1 MPSTPRD
8 LPSTWLLDG
17 ATGTELERRGF
28 ATRLPLWTATAPRD
42 CPDLLACIHRDYVTA
57 GADVITACT
66 FRTSRHTL
74 AKAGRAYDAVPLTR
88 DAVAIARSVLP
99 ADRTVLVAGSIA
111 PLEDCYFPDRTPPAS
126 VLDRA
131 HHDHVDALVLA
142 GVDLLLVET
151 MPTIRESLAAVR
163 AAARSGLPIIVS
175 WVVRDDAALLDGS
188 PLLHAVDEVGPFGP
202 AVVSVNCASLAAC
215 EAAVATL
222 ATCGLPF
229 GAYANSG
236 TPDGTFGFQPTHL
249 DTEVY
254 ALHVTRWLKRGATM
268 AGGCCGTTPAHIAR
282 LRKAIDHHAV
292 IGPTGHPA

>member
-1 MPSTPRD
+1 MPPTPRA

-28 ATRLPLWTATAPRD
+28 STRLPLWTATAPRD
-42 CPDLLACIHRDYVTA
+42 CPDLLAAIHRDYVTA
-57 GADVITACT
+57 GADIITACT

-74 AKAGRAYDAVPLTR
+74 AKAGRERDAVSLTR

-99 ADRTVLVAGSIA
+99 ANRPVLVAGSVA
-111 PLEDCYFPDRTPPAS
+111 PLEDCYFPDRTPPARI
-126 VLDRA
+126 LDRA

-151 MPTIRESLAAVR
+151 MPTVRESLAAVR
-163 AAARSGLPIIVS
+163 AASRSGLPVIVS
-175 WVVRDDAALLDGS
+175 WVVRDDGVLLDGS
-188 PLLHAVDEVGPFGP
+188 PLLHAVEQVGPFEP
-202 AVVSVNCASLAAC
+202 AVVSVNCASVAAC
-215 EAAVATL
+215 GAAVATL

-236 TPDGTFGFQPTHL
+236 TPDGTFGFQPAPL

-254 ALHVTRWLKRGATM
+254 ALHVARWLALGATM
-268 AGGCCGTTPAHIAR
+268 AGGCCGTTPDHIAR
-282 LRKAIDHHAV
+282 LRKTIDHRASFD
-292 IGPTGHPA
+292 PTGQPA